1 MYYTWRLTREGIKGK
16 TAAGFSNKMKAR
28 FDLMCVSL
36 SPIDL
41 WVKRNTKETCRR
53 DCTLRV
59 RWLVSFGARFYVC
72 HILCY
77 GIAPNLLKRIVVE
90 TQMSFVCFLEI
101 EG

>member
-1 MYYTWRLTREGIKGK
+1 MFYTWRLTREGIKGK

-72 HILCY
+72 QFILCY
-77 GIAPNLLKRIVVE
+77 GVKR
-90 TQMSFVCFLEI
+90 TKSFKEKR
-101 EG
+101 G